1 MRRLDIIRKV
11 MTGGKPQALAP
22 TLRLLATIADVTR
35 RGIYKQIA
43 TAENYID
50 STYSGTRCFIFNTA
64 GSGTSS
70 FTVRTGNCSTGSAA
84 TFSVDISVPSAATV
98 NIEGLLQNLV
108 GTSAR
113 VGLTFYDGSEGGNV
127 ARPIAI
133 STLTNVI
140 NDVKIQIKRKYPL
153 GRDIM
158 DSNRVFCSSGDS
170 LEGGPCPRYSVGQ
183 YTTTTDNK
191 DPYNYSTTSPARYPT
206 CAKSFVLLLQTESH
220 VMMTI
225 YLQV

>member
-1 MRRLDIIRKV
+1 M
-11 MTGGKPQALAP
+11 
-22 TLRLLATIADVTR
+22 TR

-140 NDVKIQIKRKYPL
+140 NDVKNTNPSANTPL
-153 GRDIM
+153 AETLWTVTGYFAQ
-158 DSNRVFCSSGDS
+158 VAT
-170 LEGGPCPRYSVGQ
+170 LEGGPARDIVLVSIRRPPTIKTL
-183 YTTTTDNK
+183 TTIQQLHLRDIL
-191 DPYNYSTTSPARYPT
+191 PAQK
-206 CAKSFVLLLQTESH
+206 ALFFLLQTESH